1 MSTNM
6 LPAQFCLS
14 QTEDRHGDHPVTVVI
29 FPDGFLHRLLYV
41 MDANPYQRYSQVAAQ
56 HRMSAGICEY
66 LDDLICN
73 DDFMDQKGMEDY
85 NEKLDV
91 LKSIREKMVLHNYY
105 FTFGSDPKFPFYKGY
120 LIVKAESINV
130 ACDKF
135 EKKYPGS
142 LPYTINCSAYYT
154 EEQWKNIKHDMG
166 ICHEVIE

>member
-1 MSTNM
+1 MKIE
-6 LPAQFCLS
+6 L
-14 QTEDRHGDHPVTVVI
+14 TEKETEI
-29 FPDGFLHRLLYV
+29 L
-41 MDANPYQRYSQVAAQ
+41 
-56 HRMSAGICEY
+56 CEY

-73 DDFMDQKGMEDY
+73 DDFTNQKGMEDY
-85 NEKLDV
+85 NEKVDV

-135 EKKYPGS
+135 EKKYPGR

>member
-1 MSTNM
+1 
-6 LPAQFCLS
+6 
-14 QTEDRHGDHPVTVVI
+14 
-29 FPDGFLHRLLYV
+29 
-41 MDANPYQRYSQVAAQ
+41 
-56 HRMSAGICEY
+56 
-66 LDDLICN
+66 
-73 DDFMDQKGMEDY
+73 MEDY

>member
-1 MSTNM
+1 MKIE
-6 LPAQFCLS
+6 L
-14 QTEDRHGDHPVTVVI
+14 TEKETEI
-29 FPDGFLHRLLYV
+29 L
-41 MDANPYQRYSQVAAQ
+41 
-56 HRMSAGICEY
+56 CEY

-166 ICHEVIE
+166 LCHEVIE

>member
-1 MSTNM
+1 MKIE
-6 LPAQFCLS
+6 L
-14 QTEDRHGDHPVTVVI
+14 TEKETEI
-29 FPDGFLHRLLYV
+29 L
-41 MDANPYQRYSQVAAQ
+41 
-56 HRMSAGICEY
+56 CEY
-66 LDDLICN
+66 LDDLVDN
-73 DDFMDQKGMEDY
+73 DDLTDQEGVGDY
-85 NEKLDV
+85 IEKLDV
-91 LKSIREKMVLHNYY
+91 LKSIRKKMVLHNYY

-135 EKKYPGS
+135 GKKYPGR

>member
-1 MSTNM
+1 MIYYNFT
-6 LPAQFCLS
+6 
-14 QTEDRHGDHPVTVVI
+14 
-29 FPDGFLHRLLYV
+29 
-41 MDANPYQRYSQVAAQ
+41 
-56 HRMSAGICEY
+56 
-66 LDDLICN
+66 
-73 DDFMDQKGMEDY
+73 DQKGMGDY

-105 FTFGSDPKFPFYKGY
+105 LTFGSDPKFPFYKGY

-135 EKKYPGS
+135 DKKYPGR

>member
-1 MSTNM
+1 MKIE
-6 LPAQFCLS
+6 L
-14 QTEDRHGDHPVTVVI
+14 TEKETEI
-29 FPDGFLHRLLYV
+29 L
-41 MDANPYQRYSQVAAQ
+41 
-56 HRMSAGICEY
+56 CEY

-73 DDFMDQKGMEDY
+73 DDFTNQKGMEDY

>member
-1 MSTNM
+1 MKIE
-6 LPAQFCLS
+6 L
-14 QTEDRHGDHPVTVVI
+14 TEKETEI
-29 FPDGFLHRLLYV
+29 L
-41 MDANPYQRYSQVAAQ
+41 
-56 HRMSAGICEY
+56 CEY

-73 DDFMDQKGMEDY
+73 DDFTDQKGMEDY

-135 EKKYPGS
+135 EKKYPGC

-166 ICHEVIE
+166 ICHEVIEQHRTLQV